1 MAKSASVT
9 TSQPVPSQQRG
20 LKRGGTTPPGGSKP
34 QTYKLWLA
42 HLLTSERHR
51 KEFTAT
57 IQDASHP
64 HFMAATKHAA
74 AYAHGL
80 PTQVI
85 ELPAQNPDAVLT
97 GEQIAE
103 RVWQRLEQLAQ
114 VAPQDRRLQVVAS
127 IQGAEAILNAAEPAE
142 VVK

>member
-1 MAKSASVT
+1 M
-9 TSQPVPSQQRG
+9 
-20 LKRGGTTPPGGSKP
+20 
-34 QTYKLWLA
+34 
-42 HLLTSERHR
+42 
-51 KEFTAT
+51 
-57 IQDASHP
+57 
-64 HFMAATKHAA
+64 
-74 AYAHGL
+74 
-80 PTQVI
+80 QVI
-85 ELPAQNPDAVLT
+85 DGKDVETVVTPAGKTVKVPASLRERREWFTLLLNRGWGMPVQAVEVAEPSAESALT